1 MSNIHSFQKNK
12 FNQSSLDK
20 KFNSKCGGKRFLK
33 KKIVKEFPL
42 ISIIT
47 IVYNN
52 AAHIQKTLNSIFNQK
67 YKNFELIVI
76 DGGSVDNTLNIIK
89 QNNNKIDFWI
99 SEKDKGIYDAFNKGM
114 TFCRGDYIGFVNSD
128 DILLPNALKILS
140 KYIIKFPDLDFFFGT
155 VKKHWGTL
163 HGYKPWKIFFSWG
176 FYTSHSTGFFIKLNS
191 AKKVGFYNLKYK
203 YSSDYDYFFRMIV
216 KKKLKGMATKKKE
229 LFGIFNRGG
238 FSSRVKF
245 VDHFKEEIK
254 IRNDNGQSKLML
266 AAIIIY
272 KSIKN
277 FRRLF

>member
-203 YSSDYDYFFRMIV
+203 YSADYDYFFRMIV
-216 KKKLKGMATKKKE
+216 KNKLKGIATKKDE
-229 LFGIFNRGG
+229 LLGVFRRGG
-238 FSSRVKF
+238 FSSTIDF
-245 VDHFKEEIK
+245 YSHFCEEIK
-254 IRNDNGQSKLML
+254 IRIDNKQNKLL
-266 AAIIIY
+266 ILIIFIY
-272 KSIKN
+272 KFIKN
-277 FRRLF
+277 IKKL